1 MFLKK
6 MHLSRVMA
14 TGMAAILMAASAGA
28 ETMYCMCTPDG
39 QVNIRDRAT
48 THSDIIGHLYAGDRV
63 EILDSARSGGI
74 TWYRIDAATETGT
87 GWVSGTYLVSESPV
101 YRGTMAT
108 VEASGRAALRKAP
121 DGQRIAWL
129 APGDRIMVI
138 SSSGIWSMTDRGYV
152 QTQFLRFD

>member
-1 MFLKK
+1 MIIVRRIIAFLI
-6 MHLSRVMA
+6 LIMA
-14 TGMAAILMAASAGA
+14 MPASAGA
-28 ETMYCMCTPDG
+28 ETMYCMCSPDG

-63 EILDSARSGGI
+63 EILDSARSGGV
-74 TWYRIDAATETGT
+74 TLFSDAAATETGS

-108 VEASGRAALRKAP
+108 VEASGRVALRKAP

-152 QTQFLRFD
+152 QTQFLVFD